1 MRYGLLFRFRRLL
14 TLLRLYDDPA
24 FNAEVARRQGATIGK
39 NVAIKHS
46 FVDANHCA
54 LLTIG
59 DNVTITGATLL
70 MHDASCGCAL
80 GYGKVGRVT
89 IGDDVFVGAGAI
101 ILPNVTIGSRVV
113 VGAGAVVAR
122 DIPDNSVAVG
132 NPARVVCSYDEFA
145 EKHRQA
151 LERGPRFET
160 RAVNMTPAEKAEL
173 FERLEHT
180 TGYIR

>member
-1 MRYGLLFRFRRLL
+1 M
-14 TLLRLYDDPA
+14 
-24 FNAEVARRQGATIGK
+24 
-39 NVAIKHS
+39 AICHS
-46 FVDANHCA
+46 FVDANHCV

-59 DNVTITGATLL
+59 DDVAIAGATLL
-70 MHDASCGCAL
+70 MHDASCGRAL

-89 IGDDVFVGAGAI
+89 IGDDVSVGTGAI

-113 VGAGAVVAR
+113 IGAGAVVAR

-132 NPARVVCSYDEFA
+132 NRTRVVGSYDEFV

-160 RAVNMTPAEKAEL
+160 RAVNMTPGEKAEL
-173 FERLEHT
+173 VKRLEHT
-180 TGYIR
+180 MGYVR